1 MQSATGQLL
10 DSFPLFRSRSADE
23 ARDLVGRV
31 FSPHRLAVRG
41 TDRALEVRHNQVRFD
56 QLGINVLSYG
66 AEVEIDPGERGDFYL
81 LQLPLRGQARM
92 HCGRQEAVLD
102 PGVMGVLHPRTPTLM
117 HWSGDCA
124 MLLLQVPSHA
134 LQDHLGTRQA
144 RGQER
149 LATLTLSRQDPAVAA
164 WWQSVLDL
172 TRNLHH
178 HGRQWLGQPKA
189 QAAMETFLLAGLSLL
204 HQSPE
209 CSGPGVAAVTPAS
222 QDRCL
227 RRARDYIHAHAH
239 EGLALA
245 DIAAAACVSPRTLE
259 AAFRRRYDQSPLA
272 YARGVQLDRVH
283 AALGRA
289 ALENRPLRVTD
300 VASQHGFA
308 HMGRF
313 AGYYKQRFG
322 CAPSE
327 TLRQR

>member
-1 MQSATGQLL
+1 MQGATGQLL

-41 TDRALEVRHNQVRFD
+41 SDRALEVRHNQVRFD

-102 PGVMGVLHPRTPTLM
+102 RGVMGVLHPRTPTIM
-117 HWSGDCA
+117 NWSGDCA

-134 LQDHLGTRQA
+134 LQDQLDI
-144 RGQER
+144 GQQR

-178 HGRQWLGQPKA
+178 HGRQWLGQPRA
-189 QAAMETFLLAGLSLL
+189 QAAMESFLLAGLSLL
-204 HQSPE
+204 HPSPE
-209 CSGPGVAAVTPAS
+209 RSGPGVAAATPAS
-222 QDRCL
+222 QGRCL
-227 RRARDYIHAHAH
+227 RRARDYIHALAH

-283 AALGRA
+283 EALSRA
-289 ALENRPLRVTD
+289 ALENRLVRVTD
-300 VASQHGFA
+300 VALQHGFA

-327 TLRQR
+327 TLRRR